1 MQHKA
6 VSRCLILLGLAAALP
21 AAPHEDLTRQYCLG
35 CHNNKTKTAGLSLD
49 TPDNHAWEKALR
61 RLQGR
66 TMPPAGLP
74 RPNDAVYTAAVQS
87 LTNQL
92 DAEAAAHPNPGRG
105 PAFRRLSRT
114 EYQNAIRDLLAL
126 DVDVRS
132 LLPSDE
138 ASHGFDNVTVA
149 DLSPTLLERY
159 LAAARKISRLAI
171 GIPVRAPGGDT
182 VTLPPDLTQEGHFD
196 GLPAGSRGGMTYKHN
211 FPLDAEYEIVV
222 RLVRDRNEHVEG
234 LNATRAH
241 EIELSLDGERLDL
254 WRVELPPPGK
264 DHSLVDNHLKKKLR
278 IPAGPHTLTVTFLK
292 NTTPIL
298 ETERK
303 PLATSFNMD
312 RHPRAQPAVYSLT
325 VNGPYGAQATS
336 TTPSRQRLFICTPK
350 SASEE
355 ERCAKKILANISRHA
370 FRRTVTPDDYSHALA
385 LYRESRPQGS
395 FDNAIEIALRRVLV
409 SPAFLFRIEEDPT
422 PATSGAS
429 YRLPAFALASR
440 LSFFLWASIPDDE
453 LLRAAE
459 NGSLRQ
465 PAVLEK
471 QVRRMLADSR
481 SQALVTNFASQW
493 LYLRNLDSVSPDMR
507 AYLDFD
513 DNLRQSMR
521 RETEL
526 FVEHIVKQDKSALEL
541 IRADYTFLNERL
553 ARHYGIPRI
562 YGSRFRQVPLMSDS
576 HRGGLLRHA
585 SIHTV
590 TSYPNRTS
598 PVIRGK
604 WILDNILGIP
614 PPPPPPD
621 VPALKENTA
630 ADKPRGIRER
640 LSEHRK
646 NPACSGCHQL
656 MDPVGFALENY
667 DAIGRWRE
675 TEVPDSKLNVDAA
688 GALPDGA
695 KFNGVDGLER
705 AILARP
711 EMFLTTLTEKL
722 MIYALGRGV
731 ETSDAPYVRQ
741 VLRQAAPSNYS
752 FSSIILG
759 IVQSAPFQMRRVS

>member
-1 MQHKA
+1 MMSGA
-6 VSRCLILLGLAAALP
+6 LA
-21 AAPHEDLTRQYCLG
+21 AAPHEDVTRKYCVG
-35 CHNNKTKTAGLSLD
+35 CHNTKTKIAGLALEAPD
-49 TPDNHAWEKALR
+49 TAAWEKTLR
-61 RLQGR
+61 RMRGR
-66 TMPPAGLP
+66 TMPPVGLP
-74 RPNDAVYTAAVQS
+74 RPDEATYSSAVQS
-87 LTNQL
+87 LEAKL
-92 DAEAAAHPNPGRG
+92 DADAAAHPNPGRG
-105 PAFRRLSRT
+105 PTFRRLSRT
-114 EYQNAIRDLLAL
+114 EYQNAIRDLL
-126 DVDVRS
+126 DVDIDVRN

-196 GLPAGSRGGMTYKHN
+196 GLPAGSRGGMVYKHN
-211 FPLDAEYEIVV
+211 FPLEAEYEVV
-222 RLVRDRNEHVEG
+222 IRLARDRNEHIEG
-234 LNATRAH
+234 LNAAQAH
-241 EIELSLDGERLDL
+241 EVELSLDGERLDL

-264 DHSLVDNHLKKKLR
+264 DHSLVDQHLKKKLR
-278 IPAGPHTLTVTFLK
+278 IPAGPHILTVAFLK
-292 NTTPIL
+292 SASPVL
-298 ETERK
+298 EIERK
-303 PLATSFNMD
+303 PLATRFNMD

-325 VNGPYGAQATS
+325 VNGPYGAQTATE
-336 TTPSRQRLFICTPK
+336 TPSRRRIFVCTPK
-350 SASEE
+350 AAAEE
-355 ERCAKKILANISRHA
+355 EACAKKILASVSRRA
-370 FRRTVTPDDYSHALA
+370 FRRAVTAEDYAHALD

-409 SPAFLFRIEEDPT
+409 SPAFLFRIEEDP
-422 PATSGAS
+422 AGSAQGGS
-429 YRLPAFALASR
+429 YRLPAFELASR
-440 LSFFLWASIPDDE
+440 LSFFLWASIPDEE

-459 NGSLRQ
+459 NGTLRQ
-465 PAVLEK
+465 KDVLEK
-471 QVRRMLADSR
+471 QVRRMLADAR

-493 LYLRNLDSVSPDMR
+493 LYLRNLDSASPDMR

-526 FVEHIVKQDKSALEL
+526 FFAHVVKQDKSALEL

-553 ARHYGIPRI
+553 ARHYGIARV
-562 YGSRFRQVPLMSDS
+562 YGARFRMVQLDAAS
-576 HRGGLLRHA
+576 HRGGLLRQA

-630 ADKPRGIRER
+630 ADKPRSIRER

-646 NPACSGCHQL
+646 NPACAGCHQI

-675 TEVPDSKLNVDAA
+675 TEVPDSKMAVDAG
-688 GALPDGA
+688 GALPDGS
-695 KFNGVDGLER
+695 KFDGVDGLER

-741 VLRQAAPSNYS
+741 VLRQAEAKNYS

-759 IVQSAPFQMRRVS
+759 IVQSAPFQMRRIS